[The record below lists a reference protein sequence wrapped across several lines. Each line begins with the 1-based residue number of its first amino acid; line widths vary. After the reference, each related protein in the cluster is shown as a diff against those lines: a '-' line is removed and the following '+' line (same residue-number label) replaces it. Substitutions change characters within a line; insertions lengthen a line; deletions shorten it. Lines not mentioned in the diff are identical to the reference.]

1 MPKLS
6 AFRMVESSLF
16 HSIIADGKKAFLKK
30 LRLILTSGKPSTFLI
45 EKDFCFHKL
54 CKKLPA
60 FYTTVVIEVTLS
72 LALGKYVLLEVPLIT
87 PVSAKHALY

>member
-1 MPKLS
+1 MI
-6 AFRMVESSLF
+6 ESTLF
-16 HSIIADGKKAFLKK
+16 HSIIADGKKVFLKK

-87 PVSAKHALY
+87 PVIAKHALY